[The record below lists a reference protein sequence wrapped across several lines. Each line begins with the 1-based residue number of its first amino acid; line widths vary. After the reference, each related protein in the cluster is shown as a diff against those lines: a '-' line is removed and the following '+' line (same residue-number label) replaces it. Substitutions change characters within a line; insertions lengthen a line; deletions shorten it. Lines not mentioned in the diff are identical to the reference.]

1 MWSHRQI
8 NTLTHVEKHHIP
20 RSFWRNVL
28 YFSELF
34 RVISIPREDAW
45 TPVTTHYRQVCFLTW
60 HEWRRNTDPIT
71 CLWKQVL
78 KWAII
83 WIWQPAVN
91 ALFWQFFYS
100 FLLKYCSVFSTPLVL
115 RNILFLKERFAVFF
129 EVAAFSIIKRVA
141 VRGCEK
147 FAQFVLWLL
156 RKIFSLKKL
165 LKQQISFQLSSLKY
179 KFPKLIFMIVTK
191 ILRHIKTI
199 FVKTSSISL
208 FSSPVM

>member
-20 RSFWRNVL
+20 CSFRRNVL

-100 FLLKYCSVFSTPLVL
+100 FLLKYCSLFSTPLVL
-115 RNILFLKERFAVFF
+115 QNIFFLKEPFAM
-129 EVAAFSIIKRVA
+129 FSKLLLSLLSKGLHS
-141 VRGCEK
+141 VRGYEK
-147 FAQFVLWLL
+147 FVLWLL
-156 RKIFSLKKL
+156 QKIRIFYTLKNCSNFSFRAWNINY
-165 LKQQISFQLSSLKY
+165 QN
-179 KFPKLIFMIVTK
+179 
-191 ILRHIKTI
+191 
-199 FVKTSSISL
+199 L
-208 FSSPVM
+208 FSW